1 MPVSNLSVTDAHL
14 AQRAGATYVDVRS
27 CLEFEAGHP
36 AGALN
41 VPLLEVDEDT
51 GQLMPNPD
59 FVRVMQA
66 NFAPDTALL
75 LGCQSGT
82 RSARAAQILETF
94 GFTSLGNVLAGFQG
108 WALKQATTIERV
120 MLLVAGFALVYPTVT
135 ADLIGIG
142 LVVAA
147 LGMQHLRGRTAAP

>member
-1 MPVSNLSVTDAHL
+1 MPVSNVSITDAHL

-27 CLEFEAGHP
+27 SPEFEAGHP
-36 AGALN
+36 AGAIN
-41 VPLLEVDEDT
+41 VPLLDADEDT

-59 FVRVMQA
+59 FVRVMTA
-66 NFAPDTALL
+66 TFAPDMTLL

-108 WALKQATTIERV
+108 WAAVGLPTETTAPAGRAYED
-120 MLLVAGFALVYPTVT
+120 LVRA
-135 ADLIGIG
+135 AD
-142 LVVAA
+142 VCE
-147 LGMQHLRGRTAAP
+147 T